1 MSDLISINYELNPDE
16 FATSLAEAEKLEN
29 AEGMIEQLT
38 KITKAKKE
46 LKDLLETVEKYE
58 SAAKGLINS
67 RAKTLYGQDWQ
78 AIAGD
83 GFKITRSKSGAIY
96 TRNPDIPVNKKF
108 IEVKES
114 INTKAVDAYFDEKEA
129 LPKGIEL
136 NPTRSEVIRITIKG

>member
-1 MSDLISINYELNPDE
+1 MSDTISINYELNPDV
-16 FATSLAEAEKLEN
+16 FAKSLAEAEKLEE

-38 KITKAKKE
+38 NITKAKKE
-46 LKDLLETVEKYE
+46 LKDLLDIVEKYE
-58 SAAKGLINS
+58 AAAKGLINS
-67 RAKTLYGQDWQ
+67 RAKNLYGHDWQ

-83 GFKITRSKSGAIY
+83 GFKISRSKTGAIY
-96 TRNPDIPVNKKF
+96 TRNPDIAVSKKF

-136 NPTRSEVIRITIKG
+136 NPTRGEMIRITIKG